1 MNEATT
7 SLSVCK
13 YSTQSGLKVE
23 PCAKPEPTVMEQT
36 RITAVTQHL
45 LSVFDKN
52 LSAMLFSN
60 LRILAQ
66 QGHSYKAFSLP
77 IMCIQHIVNLIWK
90 LPMISREVEHR
101 SWCVTDQTRRQLQLW
116 PLTRAGWSDQKLASQ
131 TFFNDSC
138 GFTVRTYLGLL
149 NQTWNTENW

>member
-45 LSVFDKN
+45 LSVFDKTCQLCRFLISGFW
-52 LSAMLFSN
+52 LSEAIATRRFHCPLC
-60 LRILAQ
+60 
-66 QGHSYKAFSLP
+66 AFSIL
-77 IMCIQHIVNLIWK
+77 WTWSEK

-131 TFFNDSC
+131 TFNDSC

>member
-23 PCAKPEPTVMEQT
+23 PCARPEPTVMEQT

-45 LSVFDKN
+45 LSVFDKTCQ
-52 LSAMLFSN
+52 LCCFLISGFWLTEATATRRFHCSLC
-60 LRILAQ
+60 
-66 QGHSYKAFSLP
+66 AFSILWTWSESCQWSAGRWNTEVNVSP
-77 IMCIQHIVNLIWK
+77 IKPGANCSCDLWLGLGGLTKNLH
-90 LPMISREVEHR
+90 HR
-101 SWCVTDQTRRQLQLW
+101 LF
-116 PLTRAGWSDQKLASQ
+116 K
-131 TFFNDSC
+131 DSC

>member
-45 LSVFDKN
+45 LSVFDKTCQLCRFLISGFW
-52 LSAMLFSN
+52 LSEAIATRRFHCPLC
-60 LRILAQ
+60 
-66 QGHSYKAFSLP
+66 AFSIL
-77 IMCIQHIVNLIWK
+77 WTWSEK

-101 SWCVTDQTRRQLQLW
+101 SWCVTDQTRRQFSCDLW
-116 PLTRAGWSDQKLASQ
+116 LGLGGLTKNLHHRL
-131 TFFNDSC
+131 FNDSC

>member
-66 QGHSYKAFSLP
+66 RGHSYKAFSLP

-116 PLTRAGWSDQKLASQ
+116 PLTKNLHHRL
-131 TFFNDSC
+131 FNDSC